1 MALWLRQESRLHEV
15 VSSNLGTRNW
25 LKLYAENI
33 VQCVTI
39 PKIKNIPCKANSVTY
54 GVIMVKKSNMTWT
67 LNQNALSQL
76 YVATLC

>member
-39 PKIKNIPCKANSVTY
+39 PKII
-54 GVIMVKKSNMTWT
+54 
-67 LNQNALSQL
+67 
-76 YVATLC
+76 